1 MVSTDPTTRFR
12 VAVVGKGMIGS
23 AAARHLSG
31 QTDGVALVRADE
43 RPVRAEHHDLFGIH
57 YGEGRSVAS
66 STATRSGRASP
77 NARHPA
83 KDQRGF

>member
-23 AAARHLSG
+23 AAARHRSG

-43 RPVRAEHHDLFGIH
+43 RDAIGLP
-57 YGEGRSVAS
+57 
-66 STATRSGRASP
+66 
-77 NARHPA
+77 
-83 KDQRGF
+83 